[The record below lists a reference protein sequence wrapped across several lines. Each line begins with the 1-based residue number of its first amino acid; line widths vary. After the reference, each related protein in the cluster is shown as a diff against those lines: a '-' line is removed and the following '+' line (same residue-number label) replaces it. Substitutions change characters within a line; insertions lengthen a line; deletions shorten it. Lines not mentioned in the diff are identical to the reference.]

1 MLKDDLILKMME
13 FDAGDPKRIQ
23 HFMKVYEFAHL
34 IGVKEG
40 LGAHTLYILDL
51 AAILHD
57 IGIHPAEEKYGRCD
71 GKLQEQEGPAYAG
84 QLLGSFPEVEAPDVE
99 RICYLI
105 AHHHTY
111 TDVDGMDYRILLEA
125 DFLVNAFEDN
135 LSKEAI
141 ESFGN
146 KVFKTGTGKS
156 LLRTLYG
163 VETAQ
168 A

>member
-1 MLKDDLILKMME
+1 
-13 FDAGDPKRIQ
+13 
-23 HFMKVYEFAHL
+23 
-34 IGVKEG
+34 
-40 LGAHTLYILDL
+40 
-51 AAILHD
+51 
-57 IGIHPAEEKYGRCD
+57 
-71 GKLQEQEGPAYAG
+71 
-84 QLLGSFPEVEAPDVE
+84 
-99 RICYLI
+99 
-105 AHHHTY
+105 
-111 TDVDGMDYRILLEA
+111 MDYRILLEA